1 MNVFEIDRPDFQ
13 GWRRQRLVELG
24 YGIPEWLRLV
34 PLNFESNQNWLLR
47 LEAAGFELKQPAVV
61 ASTGVSMY
69 LTKDANAAT
78 MSWCAQLAPGSTLLM
93 TFLQP
98 IENVDLK
105 LQSEV
110 KAAEEGARNSGT
122 PFLSFYSPDE
132 IMSIAREA
140 GFSHVTHV
148 SAATLAHLYFEGR
161 DDGLRPPDKGE
172 EIIIART

>member
-1 MNVFEIDRPDFQ
+1 
-13 GWRRQRLVELG
+13 
-24 YGIPEWLRLV
+24 
-34 PLNFESNQNWLLR
+34 
-47 LEAAGFELKQPAVV
+47 
-61 ASTGVSMY
+61 MY

-132 IMSIAREA
+132 IMSIVREA